1 MKPNSKQELKI
12 ELMPD
17 NRCLIEIRPKE
28 NNSILSSI
36 QMNNTTKSNNI
47 ISTTKENQN
56 KFQNDLSNLND
67 SDILSISK
75 TDSSISAN
83 SNNDIK
89 KQNNNNS
96 NMLIS
101 FSNISEANKTNINI
115 NENSSL
121 LTNSII
127 FNKDKENKDDSFTP
141 STLCNYYQKSNNNTP
156 ISSNRNNKSNI
167 KINNFNNNNN
177 NIHSYRVN
185 QRNLNN
191 IFSEMNS
198 NSNEVINVSK
208 KKTPIKYTKSQLSNH
223 DEGNNEIVEQKN
235 LLSLFENTNKGKNK
249 SNELKIEYTNK
260 IEILNN
266 TAYGNSNSIN
276 RCSYFSFCNNKQ
288 LNTNNFFNT
297 SLTNKSN
304 NENNIFDESD
314 YISPKFNYS
323 IDKNE
328 NNNQIN
334 NNNLIP
340 QINLNQKNSKIIQEK
355 IQKKEN
361 SSFAKNMNNSNIQKP
376 LVKHIKYSSSITLPN
391 KQNNSEQNINPNQM
405 IINKERNK
413 NLIKQHSTSHIH
425 QNQILHSSNKNKS
438 KSKEKKN
445 NEKKDISK
453 LKTMRE
459 KIENIIS
466 KNISLLTKKP
476 IKTINKKSRSPSLKI
491 QRPKS
496 ANKTI
501 NFINNIKPLSF
512 ITNKNQN
519 IELKDIM
526 KLKLKYSPSPST
538 NIRNN
543 IKNIN
548 LRKENLINKKRNVIE
563 VSPSITHNDSSSFC
577 ESNSLKTNSNLKTFT
592 NVNTACNTG
601 KLNSPSNEVST
612 KKKKLKVIQ
621 NFSKYKK
628 RSVINEFD
636 NKNYLNKNVINNYN
650 ISNLGKN
657 KPVFSNKVNK
667 INGDEDNVN
676 FNLDDF

>member
-1 MKPNSKQELKI
+1 MESNSKQQLKI

-17 NRCLIEIRPKE
+17 NRCLIEIRSKE

-36 QMNNTTKSNNI
+36 QMENITKSNNI
-47 ISTTKENQN
+47 ISTSKDNQN
-56 KFQNDLSNLND
+56 KSQNNISNLND

-83 SNNDIK
+83 SNNENK
-89 KQNNNNS
+89 KQQNNNS

-101 FSNISEANKTNINI
+101 FSNISEANKTNINL

-127 FNKDKENKDDSFTP
+127 FNKEKENKEDSFTP

-167 KINNFNNNNN
+167 KIFNINNNNNNN

-198 NSNEVINVSK
+198 NSNEVFNVSK

-235 LLSLFENTNKGKNK
+235 LLSLFEKTNKGKNK

-266 TAYGNSNSIN
+266 TSSGNSNSIN

-304 NENNIFDESD
+304 NENNIFNESD

-328 NNNQIN
+328 QMNT
-334 NNNLIP
+334 NLIP
-340 QINLNQKNSKIIQEK
+340 QINLNKNNSKNNKEK
-355 IQKKEN
+355 SQKKEN
-361 SSFAKNMNNSNIQKP
+361 SSFVKNINNSNIQKS
-376 LVKHIKYSSSITLPN
+376 LVKHIKYTSSFTLPN
-391 KQNNSEQNINPNQM
+391 KHNNSEQNINPNQ
-405 IINKERNK
+405 ILINKERNN

-425 QNQILHSSNKNKS
+425 QNRILHSSNKNKS

-445 NEKKDISK
+445 NEKNDLSK

-476 IKTINKKSRSPSLKI
+476 IKINNKKSRSPSLKI

-526 KLKLKYSPSPST
+526 KLKLKYSPSPSN

-548 LRKENLINKKRNVIE
+548 LRKENSINKKRNVIE

-592 NVNTACNTG
+592 NVNTACNSG
-601 KLNSPSNEVST
+601 KLNSPSDEVST

-628 RSVINEFD
+628 RSVINEID
-636 NKNYLNKNVINNYN
+636 YKNNLNKNVINNYN
-650 ISNLGKN
+650 ISDLGKN

-667 INGDEDNVN
+667 IHGDEDNIN